1 MRLCGIGTAVPY
13 QAIAQPLAAQ
23 YAATFVGDAG
33 GHERQVELLY
43 RRTGVHSRHSVVL
56 EKAPGEFGAITQS
69 FYPPA
74 ESSDEFGPTTAARMR
89 LYETWGIELAR
100 EAAIKALDDAQTD
113 PAQVT
118 HLITVSCTGFAS
130 PGVDLQLIVDLPLKR
145 DVPRTHLGFMGCHGM
160 MNALRVA
167 QAFIQADS
175 DACVLVC
182 AVELCSL
189 HQQYGW
195 EPERIVA
202 NALFADGAA
211 AILGK
216 SECRSSDGWALAANG
231 STVLPESADKM
242 SWRIHDHGFVMGL
255 SPQVPALIEQNLGAW
270 TQSWLLGHGMEVSQI
285 PHWAI
290 HPGGP
295 KILQAAQVA
304 LGLSDSQLSHSRS
317 VLQDYGNM
325 SSPTVGFILDRLR
338 QERAG
343 QPCMML
349 GFGPG
354 VSIEAALLA

>member
-1 MRLCGIGTAVPY
+1 MCLSGIGTAVPH
-13 QAIAQPLAAQ
+13 QAIAQSLAAQ
-23 YAATFVGDAG
+23 YAATFVGDG
-33 GHERQVELLY
+33 GEHERQVELLY

-56 EKAPGEFGAITQS
+56 EKASGEFGAITQS

-74 ESSDEFGPTTAARMR
+74 ESSDELGPTTAARMR

-100 EAAIKALDDAQTD
+100 AAAIKALEDAQTD
-113 PAQVT
+113 PAEVT

-130 PGVDLQLIVDLPLKR
+130 PGVDLQLIVELPLR
-145 DVPRTHLGFMGCHGM
+145 HDVPRTHVGFMGCHGL

-175 DACVLVC
+175 EACVLVC

-195 EPERIVA
+195 EPERVVA

-211 AILGK
+211 AIVGK
-216 SECRSSDGWALAANG
+216 CESRFSDGWTLVANG
-231 STVLPESADKM
+231 STVLPATADKM
-242 SWRIHDHGFVMGL
+242 SWKIHDHGFVMGL
-255 SPQVPALIEQNLGAW
+255 SPQVPALIAENLGPW
-270 TQSWLLGHGMEVSQI
+270 TEAWLLGYGLEVSQI

-295 KILQAAQVA
+295 KILQAAQAA
-304 LGLSDSQLSHSRS
+304 LGLSDSQLAHSRS
-317 VLQDYGNM
+317 VLQQYGNM

-338 QERAG
+338 GERDG
-343 QPCMML
+343 KPCMML